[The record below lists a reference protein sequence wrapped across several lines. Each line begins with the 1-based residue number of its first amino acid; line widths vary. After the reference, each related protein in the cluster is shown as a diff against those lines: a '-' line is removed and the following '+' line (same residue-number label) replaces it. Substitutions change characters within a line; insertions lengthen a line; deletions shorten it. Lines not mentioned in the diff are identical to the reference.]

1 MVFYMFLHA
10 ALVVRP
16 CTYCRAAELVWN
28 DAYIEN
34 QSRICIAYLV
44 IQQTAVYLSRHLLLQ
59 ATK

>member
-1 MVFYMFLHA
+1 MHA

-34 QSRICIAYLV
+34 QSRILYRV
-44 IQQTAVYLSRHLLLQ
+44 PGDTTNSRVSVETSAAASH
-59 ATK
+59 

>member
-1 MVFYMFLHA
+1 MYA

-16 CTYCRAAELVWN
+16 CTYCRAPELVWN

-44 IQQTAVYLSRHLLLQ
+44 IQQRTVYLSRNLLLQ

>member
-1 MVFYMFLHA
+1 LHA

-34 QSRICIAYLV
+34 QSRICIAYLM